1 MGIFGA
7 GREGFENFMKFL
19 KKIFR
24 GKTATTAELKQTAR
38 NLGLNENEVENVIA
52 AYKSEDTTDLNKMKG
67 IIATDDSAE
76 AAVTTPVKAVDDFD
90 DGKSYSSFE
99 EMQRDRKVGRFA
111 ERPEDVSN
119 YDELV
124 EAGIYEPG
132 TMNPGP
138 NHPDVKAGIIE
149 GTAEP
154 IEEGIA
160 ALKGP
165 VGRNNSD
172 EVISMKDGI
181 ERSIKFVGERT
192 GLPDSIVKKAI
203 RIKMA
208 EPYAPNDPKRL
219 AGADDDMMLAYIDN
233 QVMGDDTLE
242 FLEEIEEIGNDLIEE
257 RGIMGEAF
265 DNAMDASKGDEMM
278 APVMD
283 DMLKPSNLDNSTKV
297 MKAVNMELREAA
309 LAFDE
314 AVEAGDY
321 KTAEAIGEEMKRL
334 KASLE
339 NTGQVDM
346 TYQPPG
352 RSLNAGGG
360 LISPQPMNAGIGQ
373 MFKKI

>member
-1 MGIFGA
+1 
-7 GREGFENFMKFL
+7 
-19 KKIFR
+19 
-24 GKTATTAELKQTAR
+24 
-38 NLGLNENEVENVIA
+38 
-52 AYKSEDTTDLNKMKG
+52 
-67 IIATDDSAE
+67 
-76 AAVTTPVKAVDDFD
+76 
-90 DGKSYSSFE
+90 
-99 EMQRDRKVGRFA
+99 
-111 ERPEDVSN
+111 
-119 YDELV
+119 
-124 EAGIYEPG
+124 
-132 TMNPGP
+132 
-138 NHPDVKAGIIE
+138 
-149 GTAEP
+149 
-154 IEEGIA
+154 EGIA

-334 KASLE
+334 KA
-339 NTGQVDM
+339 
-346 TYQPPG
+346 
-352 RSLNAGGG
+352 
-360 LISPQPMNAGIGQ
+360 
-373 MFKKI
+373 